1 MRGRARQLQK
11 QYGGLVLGT
20 LGVLTACSGQ
30 DTVIEDSALAPFR
43 PALPASFANDSGATY
58 EARVALGR
66 TLFHENR
73 LSKNQDLSCNSCHD
87 LAAYGVDRRQFS
99 IGHRGQLGSRNPP
112 TVYHAAGA
120 IAQFWDGR
128 AADIEAQAKGPV
140 RNPAEM
146 AMPSDEAVTQVLQSI
161 PGYAEPFAKAFPGV
175 TDPVSFDNAARAI
188 GAFERQLVTPARW
201 DRYLRGDTSALSE
214 EEKTGFQTFIEV
226 GCATCHSGTLLGG
239 ASYERAGRVEPWPNL
254 QDAGRY
260 EVTKK
265 EGDRYV
271 FKVPSL
277 RNISETGPYF
287 HDGSVSNLSDAVSRM
302 ASAQLGRKLSA
313 QQIASIVTWLG
324 ALTGPLS
331 PDAIS
336 KPELPPSG
344 PRTPAPDPT

>member
-1 MRGRARQLQK
+1 MLIAFCCSAASLPK
-11 QYGGLVLGT
+11 TSPT
-20 LGVLTACSGQ
+20 LLTASP
-30 DTVIEDSALAPFR
+30 I
-43 PALPASFANDSGATY
+43 
-58 EARVALGR
+58 
-66 TLFHENR
+66 
-73 LSKNQDLSCNSCHD
+73 
-87 LAAYGVDRRQFS
+87 LAAPS
-99 IGHRGQLGSRNPP
+99 HWEAN
-112 TVYHAAGA
+112 AAGST
-120 IAQFWDGR
+120 R
-128 AADIEAQAKGPV
+128 TPRTAASASG
-140 RNPAEM
+140 
-146 AMPSDEAVTQVLQSI
+146 S
-161 PGYAEPFAKAFPGV
+161 
-175 TDPVSFDNAARAI
+175 AARAI